1 MEKNSE
7 KYKLYLDILR
17 SELVPAMGC
26 TEPIALAYTGARARK
41 LCKTG
46 FCDCKLAENVPNL
59 YIIVRAEGKGHCA
72 EMEIRDS
79 SQPRCT
85 NQQR

>member
-1 MEKNSE
+1 MNEQAYQNHLAVLKEEFVSV
-7 KYKLYLDILR
+7 L
-17 SELVPAMGC
+17 GC

-72 EMEIRDS
+72 ELEIRDS